1 MRAKSHL
8 RLVTDVLGPTDWM
21 GGPGDD
27 AAALPFDSSFVL
39 VAGEAI
45 YPPFVE
51 ADPFGAGIAAVL
63 ANVNDVA
70 AMGGRPL
77 AIVDTIVGPEEAAR
91 KLLEGM
97 RAAAEAYGVPIV
109 GGHLTQLSAAP
120 SLSAFVL
127 GRTARVLSS
136 RNAAP
141 GQALMLACCL
151 EGRMRQDFPFFS
163 SIRERG
169 PRAAKDLELLSVVA
183 ERGLCAAAKD
193 VSMAGLIGS
202 LAMLLERN
210 RLGVSLDL
218 ERLPRPA
225 DVALP
230 TWLSAFPSF
239 AFLLCAPPAATE
251 SCRRLFHERGL
262 TCEVI
267 GELDSSGK
275 IRARLGGEEALL
287 LDLETEVVTG
297 LEPSAG

>member
-27 AAALPFDSSFVL
+27 AAALPLDSGFVL

-109 GGHLTQLSAAP
+109 GGHLTRLSAAP

-127 GRTARVLSS
+127 GRTSRVLSS

-218 ERLPRPA
+218 EGLPRPA